1 MTLDTTTMNKTTKMT
16 MCALGIALYVVLSMV
31 IKIPLFGHTSLDL
44 GYIAFAVY
52 CYYFGMWG
60 AVVGTVGCMFV
71 SLLASGWFPIEWMAG
86 QVVIGLAVGYYCY
99 KYRVN
104 KFNVPFSMD
113 RPFWECYL
121 FITFSVFFGIAGI
134 KTGVAYALYH
144 MALGPKIIKGL
155 ITAGMDSFVM
165 CFGYWFSV
173 KVLDKRVK

>member
-1 MTLDTTTMNKTTKMT
+1 MTLDTTTMNRTTKMT

-60 AVVGTVGCMFV
+60 AVVGTVGCMLV

-86 QVVIGLAVGYYCY
+86 QVVIGLIVGYFYY
-99 KYRVN
+99 KHRVN
-104 KFNVPFSMD
+104 KYNVPFTID
-113 RPFWECYL
+113 EKPWEAYVTIIL
-121 FITFSVFFGIAGI
+121 SVFLGIAVI
-134 KTGVAYALYH
+134 KTGVAYTLYH

-155 ITAGMDSFVM
+155 ITAAMDAFVM
-165 CFGYWFSV
+165 CFGYWFCV
-173 KVLDKRVK
+173 KVLDKRIK